1 MKFTDGLGVFGAL
14 AAAFLW
20 FLSRWTHELL
30 RCLRGAS
37 AGGREMDDC
46 VSLLEWPLWVFH
58 LWLLLAALSAGWG
71 VLLVVR
77 GRRAWGAAALIG
89 AIGVFITAGSIM

>member
-1 MKFTDGLGVFGAL
+1 VKVVDVLGVLGA
-14 AAAFLW
+14 AIAGFLW

-30 RCLRGAS
+30 RCLRGAE
-37 AGGREMDDC
+37 AGGREVDVC

-71 VLLVVR
+71 VFLVVR
-77 GRRAWGAAALIG
+77 GRRAWGGAAVIVAL
-89 AIGVFITAGSIM
+89 GVFIIAGSFM